1 MRPMTFSRTVAV
13 LFAAAIAGCAS
24 PDRQPLASPPHEV
37 PAAALNPDVRQD
49 TIHQTICV
57 PGYTATVRP
66 ASSFTNGV
74 KLKLMRDAGISQAD
88 AGFYELDH
96 RVALAVGG
104 HPRALVNLALQK
116 WDGEAGAKRKDNL
129 ERRLQLLVCSDRMPL
144 REAQSALY
152 FDWQAAYLK
161 YRGRPTN

>member
-1 MRPMTFSRTVAV
+1 MTFSRTVAV
-13 LFAAAIAGCAS
+13 LLAAAIAGCAS

-49 TIHQTICV
+49 TIRQTICV

-66 ASSFTNGV
+66 ATSFNNGV
-74 KLKLMRDAGISQAD
+74 KMKLMRDAGIPQAD

-116 WDGEAGAKRKDNL
+116 SDGEAGAKRKDNL

-152 FDWQAAYLK
+152 FDWQAAYLR
-161 YRGRPTN
+161 YLGRPTN